1 MIEDCSNRIFQRT
14 IVNIRPYRATRAPP
28 PPHHDMLSAS
38 PLDPGTL
45 IAIRR
50 TSDPTTPFD
59 LARITTTTEN
69 HVHLAYLGTTNSN
82 LRKAVFKLVWIDP
95 LDNKTVLTDTR
106 PARRHQP
113 VTGDITTAD
122 IPDLLVATHLVL
134 TTASRLTSASYHILH
149 HLSDQLSVY

>member
-1 MIEDCSNRIFQRT
+1 MQEECSNRFFERT
-14 IVNIRPYRATRAPP
+14 LVNIRPYRASRAPP

-45 IAIRR
+45 VAIRR
-50 TSDPTTPFD
+50 TSDPTSRFD
-59 LARITTTTEN
+59 LARITTTTET
-69 HVHLAYLGTTNSN
+69 HVNLAYLGTTNPS

-95 LDNKTVLTDTR
+95 ADDKTILKDTR

-113 VTGDITTAD
+113 VTGDISTED
-122 IPDLLVATHLVL
+122 IPDLLVATHLTL
-134 TTASRLTSASYHILH
+134 TNTGRLTAPSYHILH

>member
-1 MIEDCSNRIFQRT
+1 
-14 IVNIRPYRATRAPP
+14 
-28 PPHHDMLSAS
+28 MLSAS

-45 IAIRR
+45 VAIRR

-59 LARITTTTEN
+59 LARTTTTTTET
-69 HVHLAYLGTTNSN
+69 HVHLVYLGTTNSN

-95 LDNKTVLTDTR
+95 ADNRTVLTNTR

-113 VTGDITTAD
+113 ITGDIATAD

-134 TTASRLTSASYHILH
+134 TTASSLTAASYHILH
-149 HLSDQLSVY
+149 HLSDQLPVY